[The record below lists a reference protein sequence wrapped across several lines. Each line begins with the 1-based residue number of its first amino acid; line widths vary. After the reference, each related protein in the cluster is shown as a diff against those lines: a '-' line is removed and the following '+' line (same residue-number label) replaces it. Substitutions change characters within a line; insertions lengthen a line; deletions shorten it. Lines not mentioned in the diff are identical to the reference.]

1 MEFVSRFETTITT
14 STTKIVLYFFSAFVK
29 LTIIK
34 KIFFTWTCEEIF
46 VPIPFSAA

>member
-14 STTKIVLYFFSAFVK
+14 STTKIVLFFSQYICKVNYYED
-29 LTIIK
+29 
-34 KIFFTWTCEEIF
+34 FFTWTCEEIF